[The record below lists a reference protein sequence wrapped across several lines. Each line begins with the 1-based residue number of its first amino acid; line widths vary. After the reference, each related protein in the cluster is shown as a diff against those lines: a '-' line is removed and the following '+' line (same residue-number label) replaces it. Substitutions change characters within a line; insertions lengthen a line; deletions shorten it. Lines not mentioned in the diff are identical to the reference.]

1 MQTSRLVLVGA
12 ITALLAACG
21 GSDGDSART
30 GTLKLGVTDA
40 PVDVAAEVVVQ
51 FTGVELKPVGG
62 QAFSID
68 FSHSIDLL
76 EQQGAQRAMLLD
88 GATVP
93 AGEYEW
99 MRLKVDAE
107 PNVDDSYIAIN
118 AGERCELHV
127 PSGAESGLKVIRGF
141 TVGVGSVTDM
151 TIDFNLRKSVVQPPG
166 QEADADT
173 CGGQAYLLKPV
184 LRVVDN
190 LQVGTITG
198 NVDPN
203 LVAAGTC
210 PTSTATPGNVYL
222 YGPYAPTDTVPSPED
237 LDDDAAVPDP
247 ITTASVDE
255 TANYAYTIGFV
266 PPGNYVVAYTCDADD
281 ATQDADAAEATEVV
295 TFEPAAGK
303 TVTVTAN
310 AIATVNFP

>member
-1 MQTSRLVLVGA
+1 
-12 ITALLAACG
+12 
-21 GSDGDSART
+21 
-30 GTLKLGVTDA
+30 
-40 PVDVAAEVVVQ
+40 
-51 FTGVELKPVGG
+51 
-62 QAFSID
+62 
-68 FSHSIDLL
+68 
-76 EQQGAQRAMLLD
+76 
-88 GATVP
+88 
-93 AGEYEW
+93 
-99 MRLKVDAE
+99 
-107 PNVDDSYIAIN
+107 
-118 AGERCELHV
+118 
-127 PSGAESGLKVIRGF
+127 
-141 TVGVGSVTDM
+141 
-151 TIDFNLRKSVVQPPG
+151 
-166 QEADADT
+166 
-173 CGGQAYLLKPV
+173 
-184 LRVVDN
+184 VDN